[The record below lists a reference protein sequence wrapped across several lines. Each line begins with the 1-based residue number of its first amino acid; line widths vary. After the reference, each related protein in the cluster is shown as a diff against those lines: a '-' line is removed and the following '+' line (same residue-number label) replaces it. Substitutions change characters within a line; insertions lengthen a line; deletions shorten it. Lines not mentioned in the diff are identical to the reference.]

1 MPETIGNNIDRLISI
16 EFKNRAVPY
25 DTLLP
30 LYEAARRE
38 GGGRPLCLRAA
49 EGLVAAVGKGDV
61 VFIMTGAGCPPW
73 LPKGEN
79 DGPPGA
85 AALARALHKGLG
97 AVPVYVCEAN
107 HRDPIVASSEAA
119 HIMVRSPDEARQ
131 RLGAALAVAPTQA
144 SEVAA
149 WAAAICDE
157 FQPKAVI
164 SIERVGP
171 SEHGIVHSATGW
183 VLGPE
188 LELLDLSPVVDEAAA
203 RGVFSVGIGDYGNE
217 VGFGRIHDEAKEIM
231 PFGRESQTEGSP
243 GGNVCA
249 VKTDVLIPAMISN
262 WGAYGVEAALAFLL
276 GNPDLMHG
284 PEMEGRLLRDCLA
297 AGGLEAMNCST
308 AFSIDNCEG
317 ESSQAIVQLLGNMVR
332 LNLQEPD
339 LGVAH

>member
-1 MPETIGNNIDRLISI
+1 MPETIGNNIDRLISTEI
-16 EFKNRAVPY
+16 KSRAVPY

-49 EGLVAAVGKGDV
+49 EGLVEAVGKGDT
-61 VFIMTGAGCPPW
+61 VFIMTGAGCAPW

-85 AALARALHKGLG
+85 AALARALYKGLG
-97 AVPVYVCEAN
+97 AIPVYVCEAN
-107 HRDPIVASSEAA
+107 HVDPIVASSEAA
-119 HIMVRSPDEARQ
+119 HIMVRTLDEARQ
-131 RLGAALAVAPTQA
+131 RLGATMVTAPT
-144 SEVAA
+144 EAA
-149 WAAAICDE
+149 DLAGWAGAIFE
-157 FQPKAVI
+157 EYSPRAVI

-171 SEHGIVHSATGW
+171 NEHGIVHSATGW
-183 VLGPE
+183 ALGPE
-188 LELLDLSPVVDEAAA
+188 LELLDLSPVIDEAA
-203 RGVFSVGIGDYGNE
+203 RRQVFSIGIGDYANE

-231 PFGRESQTEGSP
+231 PYGRESQTEDSP
-243 GGNVCA
+243 GGNICA

-276 GNPDLMHG
+276 GQPELMHG

-317 ESSQAIVQLLGNMVR
+317 ESSQAIVQLLRNMVR

>member
-49 EGLVAAVGKGDV
+49 EGLVAAVGKGDA
-61 VFIMTGAGCPPW
+61 VFIMTGAGCAPW

-85 AALARALHKGLG
+85 AALARALYQGLG
-97 AVPVYVCEAN
+97 AIPVYVCEAN
-107 HRDPIVASSEAA
+107 HVEPIVASSEAA
-119 HIMVRSPDEARQ
+119 HIMVKSPEEARQ
-131 RLGAALAVAPTQA
+131 RLGATLVAAPTEA
-144 SEVAA
+144 AEVAS
-149 WAAAICDE
+149 WASAIFE
-157 FQPKAVI
+157 EHRPKAVI
-164 SIERVGP
+164 SIERLGP
-171 SEHGIVHSATGW
+171 SEHGILHSATGW
-183 VLGPE
+183 ALGPE
-188 LELLDLSPVVDEAAA
+188 LELLDLSPVIDQAAE
-203 RGVFSVGIGDYGNE
+203 RGVFSIGIGDYGNE

-231 PFGRESQTEGSP
+231 PFGRDSQSETP
-243 GGNVCA
+243 GGNITV

-276 GNPDLMHG
+276 GKPDLMHG
-284 PEMEGRLLRDCLA
+284 PEMEGRILRDCLQ

-308 AFSIDNCEG
+308 AFSVDNCEG
-317 ESSQAIVQLLGNMVR
+317 ESSQAIVQLLRDMVR
-332 LNLQEPD
+332 LNLKEPD